1 LRFRRLPHF
10 LDTPVGIVKLQTLKR
25 EHNKDNLKEI
35 VKAVLRERYPL
46 PSDHRRIYSEP
57 FPIEEAEKVAKA
69 QLPSED
75 RIRGLVYSLM

>member
-1 LRFRRLPHF
+1 
-10 LDTPVGIVKLQTLKR
+10 
-25 EHNKDNLKEI
+25 LKEI